1 MLGLVPGELDP
12 QFKPDAKSGQSSKI
26 QAHKTGGS
34 KHSLVVKVHMYV
46 RTSRIQNPK
55 KKKGCS
61 QNFIT
66 TNLLDL
72 IKLSTC

>member
-55 KKKGCS
+55 KR
-61 QNFIT
+61 
-66 TNLLDL
+66 LLPKFHHDQ
-72 IKLSTC
+72 ST